1 MISPIMT
8 QKQLPT
14 NILAHLSDR
23 AGKGLKPL
31 GADAIRRNMGAT
43 RPTVNRHLATLVSN
57 GAILREGAGP
67 ATTYKMAAQ

>member
-1 MISPIMT
+1 MIRPIMT
-8 QKQLPT
+8 QKQLP
-14 NILAHLSDR
+14 IHIIAHLSER

-31 GADAIRRNMGAT
+31 GADAIGRHVGAT